1 MKVFIINGIMNLLR
15 DSMRKLIKDV
25 EIAYVSN
32 GSLKFENM
40 ENFKKVRLRLSVDC
54 VEKAGEYFRFG
65 LKWSEW
71 VENLKNFPSNFD
83 VSFQWDV

>member
-1 MKVFIINGIMNLLR
+1 
-15 DSMRKLIKDV
+15 
-25 EIAYVSN
+25 
-32 GSLKFENM
+32 M

-71 VENLKNFPSNFD
+71 VENLKTFRQILMYLFNGRVVMSACFI
-83 VSFQWDV
+83 WLIRMIY